1 MTIPVSK
8 NLVDGIKIHKRI
20 VLVYYYL
27 RYPHKTIITMM
38 TRALKILGISVVGL
52 VALIGTVSAFLSPKS
67 HLERSAVINATPAT
81 IFEQVNIIKNTNKWQ
96 PWGMQDSNLKV
107 SYEGPESGVG
117 AKMNWESEKLG
128 NGSQWIIESTQ
139 DKHVK
144 VGMQF
149 ADFDGTY
156 SGEINLEPVDGGT
169 KVTWTYDGDVS
180 NTGMATS
187 VMGKFMGL
195 FINSALG
202 KDYEKGLNNL
212 KSLAESTQQPAP
224 TEQSAK

>member
-1 MTIPVSK
+1 
-8 NLVDGIKIHKRI
+8 
-20 VLVYYYL
+20 
-27 RYPHKTIITMM
+27 MM
-38 TRALKILGISVVGL
+38 TRALKITGISVVGL
-52 VALIGTVSAFLSPKS
+52 VALIGIISAFLSPKS
-67 HLERSAVINATPAT
+67 HLERSAVIKAPAAAV
-81 IFEQVNIIKNTNKWQ
+81 FEQVNTIKNTNAWQ
-96 PWGMQDSNLKV
+96 PWGMQDPNLKV

-149 ADFDGTY
+149 ADFGGTY
-156 SGEINLEPVDGGT
+156 SGEINLEPAEGGT

-195 FINSALG
+195 FINGALG
-202 KDYEKGLNNL
+202 KDYEQGLNNL
-212 KSLAESTQQPAP
+212 KVLVEKNAQTQDNITPAKEETP
-224 TEQSAK
+224 AK